1 MPLAARAHR
10 DGTLASTMG
19 AHELAIAMR
28 MLGALIN
35 PAPVERRQT
44 LLEEALA
51 LVMAG
56 LRPR

>member
-1 MPLAARAHR
+1 
-10 DGTLASTMG
+10 MG

-35 PAPVERRQT
+35 PAPVNRRQT